1 MNKLLDITLEDFE
14 WVLFE
19 IYIIWFLRIIF
30 YANVELFMLMLLDQ
44 RELPKK
50 KNQ

>member
-19 IYIIWFLRIIF
+19 IYIIWFLQIIF